1 MEMLSKAAL
10 FLIAT
15 AALAQT
21 AADITAAEKNWASKV
36 LTRDVKALEKIV
48 ADDLIYAHSTGIIDT
63 KQTYLGKIG
72 EGRQVYTKVE
82 HQKIETRLHGNS
94 AITHCIMRMVGTNQ
108 AGPFDDKVMML
119 HVWVKKGTGWML
131 AAHQTT
137 KIK

>member
-36 LTRDVKALEKIV
+36 LARDVKALEKIV

-63 KQTYLGKIG
+63 KQTYLAKIG

-82 HQKIETRLHGNS
+82 HQKIETRLHGSS
-94 AITHCIMRMVGTNQ
+94 AITHCIMRMMGTNP
-108 AGPFDDKVMML
+108 AGPFDDKVMMM
-119 HVWVKKGTGWML
+119 HVWVKKGAHWVL

-137 KIK
+137 RIK

>member
-1 MEMLSKAAL
+1 MLTRASIYL
-10 FLIAT
+10 LAT

-36 LTRDVKALEKIV
+36 LARDVKALERIV

-63 KQTYLGKIG
+63 KHSYLAKIG

-82 HQKIETRLHGNS
+82 HQKMETRLYGTT

-108 AGPFDDKVMML
+108 AGPFDDKVMMM
-119 HVWVKKGTGWML
+119 HVWVKKSGAWVL

-137 KIK
+137 RIQ